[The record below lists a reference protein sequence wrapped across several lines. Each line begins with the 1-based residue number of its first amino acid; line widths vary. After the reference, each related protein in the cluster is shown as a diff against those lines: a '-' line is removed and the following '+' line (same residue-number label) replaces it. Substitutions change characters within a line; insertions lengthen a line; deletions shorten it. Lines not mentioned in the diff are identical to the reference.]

1 MQSLISAA
9 WAAVQAATTAA
20 WNAIVNA
27 LRSAMSQMQS
37 AVSTGISQVV
47 SLMASLPGRVVGA
60 VGNLGSLLVG
70 AGSSLVQGLINGITS
85 RIGDAMAAARNLAS
99 AVAGAFPGSPVKYGP
114 LKSWNYG
121 GAGKRLAGLLVRGLN
136 DSGQDVRAATERLAR
151 AADLGARVTLN
162 DVAAMA
168 ARTGPVFKPSAA
180 GSAGAGIGSGQ
191 FTFTGPMYGD
201 PREWMREAAREL
213 GDTMTIQRLRGTVIA

>member
-1 MQSLISAA
+1 
-9 WAAVQAATTAA
+9 
-20 WNAIVNA
+20 
-27 LRSAMSQMQS
+27 
-37 AVSTGISQVV
+37 
-47 SLMASLPGRVVGA
+47 
-60 VGNLGSLLVG
+60 
-70 AGSSLVQGLINGITS
+70 
-85 RIGDAMAAARNLAS
+85 MAAARNLAS

-168 ARTGPVFKPSAA
+168 ARPGPVFKPGPGVAPAA
-180 GSAGAGIGSGQ
+180 AGAGQ
-191 FTFTGPMYGD
+191 YTFTGPMYGD

>member
-114 LKSWNYG
+114 LRSWNYG
-121 GAGKRLAGLLVRGLN
+121 GAGKRLAGLLVRGL
-136 DSGQDVRAATERLAR
+136 DESSGDVRAATERIAR

-162 DVAAMA
+162 DLAAMA
-168 ARTGPVFKPSAA
+168 ARTGPVFKPATP
-180 GSAGAGIGSGQ
+180 GATGGDDGR